1 MAAELHDTQAELRR
15 AEQRETEPI
24 AIVAMA
30 CRYPAGVSSPE
41 DLWRLV
47 ADGGD
52 AIGPLPDDRGW
63 DLEGLYDPDPD
74 APGKSYARDGGF
86 LDHAADFDP
95 EFFGISPREALAMD
109 PQQRVLLEVG
119 WELFERAGLDRAA
132 LRGSRTGVF
141 VGAGSSGYGTGFRQ
155 VPESVGGYLGTGTII
170 SVLSGRLSFVF
181 GLEGPAV
188 TVDTACSSS
197 LVALH
202 LAVQA
207 LRGGECTMAL
217 AGGVT
222 VMSNT
227 GMFSEFSRQRGMAP
241 DGRCKAFAAA
251 ADGTGWSEGAGL
263 LLLQKLSDARRDG
276 HPVLAVVR
284 GSAVNQDGASS
295 GLTTPNGP
303 SQRRVIRR
311 ALANARLTADDIDAV
326 EAHGTGTT
334 LGDPI
339 EAQALLATYGQGRD
353 PRRPL
358 WLGAVKSNLGH
369 TQAAAGVAGVIKTV
383 MALRHGLLPSTLHVD
398 EPSPH
403 VDWSAGTVR
412 LLTEPQPWPDAE
424 DRPRRAG
431 VSSFGISGT
440 NAHVVL
446 EQAPD
451 ERDFTP
457 APGSVSAPGP
467 GAAPAPWVLSARDD
481 EGLRAQ
487 ADLLASFVAA
497 APDLAPDDVAYAL
510 ATTRSAL
517 ECRAAVTA
525 ADLDG
530 FAERLRA
537 LAGGEGAGA
546 VAGPDRRPVF
556 VFPGQGSQWAGM
568 ARELLDAS
576 PEFAATIA
584 DCQAALAP
592 HVDWSTTDVL
602 RSPDEDWLERVDVV
616 QPVLW
621 AVMVALARLWQA
633 HGVQPAAVLGHSQGE
648 IAAACVA
655 GGLSLADGAKVV
667 ALRSR
672 AILDL
677 AGTGGMASVSL
688 SAARAHGLIGPL
700 DGELTVAAV
709 NGPHSVTVA
718 GDQPAIDELLAV
730 CEGQGVWARRIP
742 VDYASHSAQVET
754 IRDRLAKE
762 LAGIAPTTSTVPFY
776 SSTTGALLDAA
787 ALDAGY
793 WYDNLRRQVRF
804 HTAVDALLAAGHTA
818 FVEVSAH
825 PVLTVALEDTIGAAD
840 AVAVALDTLRRGAG
854 GPARFAEALAAAHV
868 HGLTVDWRHL
878 FAGRAGAPRRVDLPT
893 YPFRRRR
900 FWLQAPSDTA
910 RDAAG
915 LGLLAAGHPLL
926 GATAALADG
935 GGLLLTGRLSARAL
949 AWPADHTVDGTV
961 RLPAAAMVELAI
973 RAGDEAGC
981 DRIDELSLEAP
992 LEPGADAV
1000 RLQVSVGAPEPDG
1013 RRSLA
1018 VFSRPSEA
1026 TAQEPWTRHATGL
1039 LRPGR
1044 PTPDAGLQSWP
1055 PPGAEPVELSGLHDR
1070 LASAGHTLGPAFRG
1084 LRAVWRRDGELFADV
1099 ALPDEHAQDAGE
1111 YGLHP
1116 ALLDAALRLRLFD
1129 DDLAVP
1135 PAPDTLGGITLY
1147 AAGAAALR
1155 VRLRSTQG
1163 PAGTARH
1170 ALLLADPTGQPVARV
1185 DTVATRGAAS
1195 APDPA
1200 HRGRHEALYRVEWV
1214 SVGSA
1219 ADATASDEVGWAV
1232 LGTDPRGLADAL
1244 RGSGADVRAFADL
1257 DALGA
1262 ALDSGAAVPDAVVY
1276 PVQPPDAPP
1285 AAAAHAAAADLL
1297 PVLRTWAT
1305 APRFET
1311 SRLVV
1316 VTGGAVAAA
1325 PGEGV
1330 PDLSSAA
1337 AWGLVRSAQTEYPD
1351 QFVLADLADPAASA
1365 SETRGRALAAVPGCG
1380 EPAVAIR
1387 GGDLLAARLTG
1398 YRGDPDAATRP
1409 FRTDRTVLIT
1419 GGTGTLGRLI
1429 ATHLAAEHGVRH
1441 LLLTS
1446 RSGPDAEGCAE
1457 LRSELAA
1464 LGATADIAGCDA
1476 ADRDALERLLAA
1488 IPAARPLG
1496 AVVHAAGVLDDGV
1509 IESLTPE
1516 RLAAV
1521 LRPKVDGAVNLHELT
1536 RDRDLSAFV
1545 LFSSAASV
1553 LGSAGQANYVAANAF
1568 LNSLAQHRR
1577 SLGLPGLSLAW
1588 GFWERATGMTGRLAE
1603 ADLRRMAR
1611 SGVVPLSSATA
1622 LDLFDRA
1629 TAADEPLA
1637 VPLRLDRTALRAQA
1651 DAGVLPGLLRGL
1663 VRGPVR
1669 RAASA
1674 ASGGR
1679 VADRF
1684 VRDLL
1689 ALDAPEQERTLT
1701 ALVRA
1706 QVAAVLGHDNAEAVD
1721 VDSAFKSLGFDSLI
1735 AVDLRNRLAALTG
1748 RRLPAT
1754 LVFDYPTATA
1764 LAGYLRTELL
1774 GTRAETAT
1782 PTGAPH
1788 AGTTAGTDREPIAI
1802 VAMACRFPGGVMSP
1816 EDLWQLLADGR
1827 DGLTDFPTDR
1837 GWHVD
1842 GLYHPDPDHPGTSY
1856 VREGGFV
1863 EHAADFDAG
1872 FFGISPREALAMDP
1886 QQRLLLEVSWEVFER
1901 AGIDPALLRGSAT
1914 GVFVGA
1920 ANIGYLAGMRVPDEL
1935 GGYLGTGNAASV
1947 ASGRLAYTFG
1957 LEGPA
1962 VTVDT
1967 ACSSSLVSL
1976 HLAIQ
1981 ALRAGECSMAL
1992 AGGVT
1997 VMANPGLFVDFS
2009 RQRVLSADGRCKPF
2023 AAAADGTGWS
2033 EGVGMLLLERLSDA
2047 RRNGHRVL
2055 ATVLGS
2061 AVNQDGASNGLTAPN
2076 GPSQQRVIRQAL
2088 ANARLS
2094 GPDVDAVEAHGTGT
2108 ALGDPIEAQ
2117 ALLATYGR
2125 ERPADQPLW
2134 LGALK
2139 SNIGHTTAA
2148 AGVAGVI
2155 KMVMAM
2161 RHGTLPRTLHVDAPT
2176 PHVDWTAGAVE
2187 LLTEARPWP
2196 ETGRPRRAAVSAFG
2210 ISGTNAHTVLE
2221 YRAPEPA
2228 DAPRAQPQ
2236 AEPGVLPY
2244 LLSAK
2249 TPQALAAQ
2257 AERLRGYVEATDVA
2271 PADLAAALAGTR
2283 TALDHRAVVTAADRD
2298 ELLAGLTS
2306 LAADG
2311 RGAGVTA
2318 GVARADRRSV
2328 FLFGGQ
2334 GSQRVGMG
2342 RELHDRFPV
2351 FAEAFDA
2358 AVVELDRRLVGHVA
2372 YSVRDVVF
2380 GAEGAEGLLDET
2392 VFTQA
2397 ALFAVEVALFRL
2409 VESLGVRPDFLLG
2422 HSIGELVA
2430 AHVAGVW
2437 SLADAAAVVAARGRL
2452 MQALPA
2458 GGAMVAVQ
2466 AGEAEVT
2473 TALEGTEAV
2482 GVAAVNGPTSVV
2494 ISGDE
2499 EAVLAVAAQ
2508 FAEQGGRTRRLRVGH
2523 AFHSARM
2530 EPMLAEFRR
2539 VLEGV
2544 SYAAPRIPVVA
2555 NLTGRIAE
2563 AEELTDP
2570 GYWVRQV
2577 REPVRFADCVA
2588 AAGAQGGSVLL
2599 EVGPDGVLTAM
2610 ARECLGPAA
2619 DTLAVALVRRNRPE
2633 RATLAAALGA
2643 LHVHGIAVDWPVFL
2657 VGRGDRVDLPTYPF
2671 QRQRY
2676 WLDPL
2681 PDPRTAAGGNS
2692 DDPNTWRYHAEWT
2705 PWAGRAEAGSSAAA
2719 ASGAE
2724 LSGTWVVVSHPA
2736 SRHADACG
2744 RGLEQRGAHVMALH
2758 VDPATCDRS
2767 VLADRLREL
2776 GPLDGVVS
2784 LLSDLPGE
2792 RADLPGL
2799 THGLAATLALVQ
2811 ALADTN
2817 PEGRLWCLTFGA
2829 VSTAASEPVTHAE
2842 QAQIWGL
2849 GRGAALELPG
2859 VWGGLV
2865 DITDAFA
2872 AGSIPDGSEARALD
2886 DVADLWTSLA
2896 DVIAHGAEDQVAIRP
2911 AGVRVRRLAR
2921 ASVPAETG
2929 DPSWQPEGTVL
2940 ITGGTGGLGAHVAR
2954 WAAGA
2959 GAERLVLAGRRGA
2972 ATPGAEALTAELTG
2986 LGVDVLIE
2994 ACDVADRTAVQ
3005 RLIERI
3011 DAAGPPLRA
3020 VVHAAGVT
3028 QAALI
3033 TDTDPVEAARITAG
3047 KAAGAAFLDAVLGD
3061 RPLAAFVLFS
3071 SIAGVWGSGA
3081 QGVYGAANAHL
3092 DALARDRRARGLTAT
3107 SIAWGPWAGDGMA
3120 EQDDGDQLARRGL
3133 RAMHPRAAVDT
3144 MARAVGLGDTDVVVA
3159 DVDWS
3164 TFAPRFTSMRP
3175 SPLLDGL
3182 PEVAAVLAARAA
3194 PGAGARPA
3202 DPDLAGRLAT
3212 AGAAERETILLE
3224 LVRGEVAAVLGHA
3237 SAGQVQADQAFRD
3250 LGFDSLT
3257 AVDLRDRLSRAAG
3270 VELPSTL
3277 VFDYPTPIELA
3288 ARLRT
3293 ELTGGDA
3300 SVLAPVL
3307 AELDGLENA
3316 FGRVA
3321 EEDPQ
3326 LRARVALRMRR
3337 FLDRLGSLDREDT
3350 ATANGAGVE
3359 TASDDELF
3367 ALLDHH
3373 LEAPGQAPKGDH
3385 S

>member
-1 MAAELHDTQAELRR
+1 MAAELHDARAELRR
-15 AEQRETEPI
+15 VEQRETEPI

-41 DLWRLV
+41 DLWRLL
-47 ADGGD
+47 AAGGD
-52 AIGPLPDDRGW
+52 AIGPLPRDRGW

-74 APGKSYARDGGF
+74 APGKSYVRDGGF

-141 VGAGSSGYGTGFRQ
+141 VGAGSSGYGTGFRE

-170 SVLSGRLSFVF
+170 SVLSGRLAFVH

-202 LAVQA
+202 LAVRA
-207 LRGGECTMAL
+207 LRAGECTMAL

-263 LLLQKLSDARRDG
+263 ILLQKLSDARRDG
-276 HPVLAVVR
+276 NPVLAVVR

-303 SQRRVIRR
+303 SQRRVIRH
-311 ALANARLTADDIDAV
+311 ALANARLTANDIDAV

-339 EAQALLATYGQGRD
+339 EAQALLATYGQDRD
-353 PRRPL
+353 PDRPL
-358 WLGAVKSNLGH
+358 WLGAIKSNLGH
-369 TQAAAGVAGVIKTV
+369 TQAAAGIAGVIKTV
-383 MALRHGLLPSTLHVD
+383 LALRHNQLPRTLHVD

-403 VDWSAGTVR
+403 VDWSAGAVR
-412 LLTEPQPWPDAE
+412 LLTEAQPWPDTE

-440 NAHVVL
+440 NAHVIL
-446 EQAPD
+446 EQAPAAA
-451 ERDFTP
+451 ESTAEP
-457 APGSVSAPGP
+457 APDPVPAPRP
-467 GAAPAPWVLSARDD
+467 PAPWVLSARDD

-487 ADLLASFVAA
+487 AERLAAFVAA
-497 APDLAPDDVAYAL
+497 EPDLAPDDVAYSL

-517 ECRAAVTA
+517 ECRAALTA

-537 LAGGEGAGA
+537 LAGGEGTVA
-546 VAGPDRRPVF
+546 VAGSDRRPVF

-568 ARELLDAS
+568 ARELLDS
-576 PEFAATIA
+576 TPEFAASIA
-584 DCQAALAP
+584 ECQDALAP
-592 HVDWSTTDVL
+592 WVDWSTTEVL
-602 RSPDEDWLERVDVV
+602 RSPDEEWLERVDVV

-621 AVMVALARLWQA
+621 AVMVALARLWQT
-633 HGVQPAAVLGHSQGE
+633 HGVRPAAVVGHSQGE

-655 GGLSLADGAKVV
+655 GALTLADGAKVV

-677 AGTGGMASVSL
+677 AGTGGMVSVSV
-688 SAARAHGLIGPL
+688 SASRAHALIGPL

-709 NGPHSVTVA
+709 NGPNSVTVA

-730 CEGQGVWARRIP
+730 CEGQGVWARRVP
-742 VDYASHSAQVET
+742 VDYASHSARVEA
-754 IRDRLAKE
+754 IRDRLGKE
-762 LAGIAPTTSTVPFY
+762 LVGLVPTGATVPYY
-776 SSTTGALLDAA
+776 SSTTGALLDGT
-787 ALDAGY
+787 ALDGDY
-793 WYDNLRRQVRF
+793 WYDNLRQQVRF
-804 HTAVDALLAAGHTA
+804 DAAVGALLAAGHTA
-818 FVEVSAH
+818 FVEISAH
-825 PVLTVALEDTIGAAD
+825 PVLTVALEDGIGAAD
-840 AVAVALDTLRRGAG
+840 APAVVLDTLRRGAG
-854 GPARFAEALAAAHV
+854 GPGRFAEALAAAHV
-868 HGLTVDWRHL
+868 YGLTVDWRYL
-878 FAGRAGAPRRVDLPT
+878 FAGRPAPARRVDLPT

-900 FWLQAPSDTA
+900 FWLQAPADTA

-915 LGLLAAGHPLL
+915 LGLLPAGHPLL
-926 GATAALADG
+926 GATATLADG
-935 GGLLLTGRLSARAL
+935 GGLLLTGRLAADPG
-949 AWPADHTVDGTV
+949 PADAGQPT
-961 RLPAAAMVELAI
+961 AAALIELAV

-981 DRIDELSLEAP
+981 DRIEALSLQTPPSPGTGP
-992 LEPGADAV
+992 L
-1000 RLQVSVGAPEPDG
+1000 RLQVAVGAPEPDG

-1018 VFSRPSEA
+1018 VFSRPVDA
-1026 TAQEPWTRHATGL
+1026 DAAQPWTRHAQGL

-1044 PTPDAGLQSWP
+1044 PAPEADEQSWP
-1055 PPGAEPVELSGLHDR
+1055 PPGAEPLDPGARPERS
-1070 LASAGHTLGPAFRG
+1070 AAAGHTPDPAVAG
-1084 LRAVWRRDGELFADV
+1084 LRALWRRDEELFAEI
-1099 ALPDEHAQDAGE
+1099 ALPDEQAKDAGG

-1116 ALLDAALRLRLFD
+1116 ALLDAALHLRRWD
-1129 DDLAVP
+1129 DAS
-1135 PAPDTLGGITLY
+1135 AEPDTFADIALY
-1147 AAGAAALR
+1147 AAGATAVR
-1155 VRLRSTQG
+1155 VRLRRVEG
-1163 PAGTARH
+1163 PDGGVRH
-1170 ALLLADPTGQPVARV
+1170 TLSLADTTGQPVARIG
-1185 DTVATRGAAS
+1185 TVA
-1195 APDPA
+1195 
-1200 HRGRHEALYRVEWV
+1200 GRPGSSTSGPVPGPGHDALYRVDWV
-1214 SVGSA
+1214 NIGSA
-1219 ADATASDEVGWAV
+1219 VEDAGADDATWAV

-1244 RGSGADVRAFADL
+1244 RGAGAYVHAFADL
-1257 DALGA
+1257 AALGA
-1262 ALDSGAAVPDAVVY
+1262 AVDSGAALPDTVVY
-1276 PVQPPDAPP
+1276 PVEPGDAPLT
-1285 AAAAHAAAADLL
+1285 AAAHAAAGELL
-1297 PVLRTWAT
+1297 PVLRTWVDD
-1305 APRFET
+1305 PRFET
-1311 SRLVV
+1311 SLLVV
-1316 VTGGAVAAA
+1316 ATRGALAVA

-1330 PDLSSAA
+1330 PDLRSAT

-1351 QFVLADLADPAASA
+1351 RFVLADLTAVEPGLRA
-1365 SETRGRALAAVPGCG
+1365 RGLAAVPGCG
-1380 EPAVAIR
+1380 EPAVAVR
-1387 GGDLLAARLTG
+1387 GSDLLGARLAARH
-1398 YRGDPDAATRP
+1398 DPADPATRP
-1409 FRTDRTVLIT
+1409 FRAGDTVLIT

-1429 ATHLAAEHGVRH
+1429 AVHLAATHGVRH

-1446 RSGPDAEGCAE
+1446 RTGPDAEGCAR
-1457 LRSELAA
+1457 LRAELAEF
-1464 LGATADIAGCDA
+1464 GATAEIVACDA
-1476 ADRDALERLLAA
+1476 ADRPALARLLAE
-1488 IPAARPLG
+1488 IPADRPLG
-1496 AVVHAAGVLDDGV
+1496 AIVHAAGVLDDGV

-1521 LRPKVDGAVNLHELT
+1521 LRPKVDAAINLHELT
-1536 RDRDLSAFV
+1536 HEHDLSAFV

-1553 LGSAGQANYVAANAF
+1553 LGSAGQGNYVAANAF
-1568 LNSLAQHRR
+1568 LNSLAQHRYAR
-1577 SLGLPGLSLAW
+1577 GLPAVALAW
-1588 GFWERATGMTGRLAE
+1588 GFWEQASGMTGRLAE

-1637 VPLRLDRTALRAQA
+1637 VPLRLDRAALRAQA

-1669 RAASA
+1669 RTASA
-1674 ASGGR
+1674 AAGGGR
-1679 VADRF
+1679 VAERF
-1684 VRDLL
+1684 VHDLL
-1689 ALDAPEQERTLT
+1689 ALDTPEQERTLIG
-1701 ALVRA
+1701 LVRS
-1706 QVAAVLGHDNAEAVD
+1706 QVAAVLGHDDPEAVD
-1721 VDSAFKSLGFDSLI
+1721 VDSPFKSLGFDSLI

-1754 LVFDYPTATA
+1754 LVFDYPTSAV

-1774 GTRAETAT
+1774 GTTTGTAT
-1782 PTGAPH
+1782 VAPRAAAARGVEH
-1788 AGTTAGTDREPIAI
+1788 EPIAI
-1802 VAMACRFPGGVMSP
+1802 VAMACRFPGGVGSP
-1816 EDLWQLLADGR
+1816 EDLWRMLADGR
-1827 DGLTDFPTDR
+1827 DGLTGFPTDR

-1886 QQRLLLEVSWEVFER
+1886 QQRLLLETSWEVFER
-1901 AGIDPALLRGSAT
+1901 AGIDPDLLRGSAT

-1920 ANIGYLAGMRVPDEL
+1920 ANIGYLAGMEVPDEL

-1962 VTVDT
+1962 VTIDT

-1976 HLAIQ
+1976 HLAVQ
-1981 ALRAGECSMAL
+1981 ALRAGECTMAL

-2033 EGVGMLLLERLSDA
+2033 EGIGMLLVERLSDA

-2088 ANARLS
+2088 ANARLTARE
-2094 GPDVDAVEAHGTGT
+2094 VDAVEAHGTGT

-2117 ALLATYGR
+2117 ALIATYGR
-2125 ERPADQPLW
+2125 ERPAGEPLW

-2161 RHGTLPRTLHVDAPT
+2161 RHGVLPGTLHVDTPT
-2176 PHVDWTAGAVE
+2176 PQVDWTEGAVE

-2196 ETGRPRRAAVSAFG
+2196 DTGRPRRAAVSAFG

-2221 YRAPEPA
+2221 YRTPDPA
-2228 DAPRAQPQ
+2228 DLAPTEPRAD
-2236 AEPGVLPY
+2236 AGVLPY

-2257 AERLRGYVEATDVA
+2257 AERLRAYLDGAGADLA

-2283 TALDHRAVVTAADRD
+2283 TALDHRAVVTAADRA
-2298 ELLAGLTS
+2298 ELLAGLAD

-2311 RGAGVTA
+2311 RAGGVTV
-2318 GVARADRRSV
+2318 GLARTDRRPV
-2328 FLFGGQ
+2328 FLFSGQ

-2342 RELHDRFPV
+2342 RELHDVYPV

-2358 AVVELDRRLVGHVA
+2358 AVFELDRQLTGHVA
-2372 YSVRDVVF
+2372 HSVRDVVF
-2380 GAEGAEGLLDET
+2380 GVAGTEGLLDET

-2397 ALFAVEVALFRL
+2397 GLFAVEVALFRL
-2409 VESLGVRPDFLLG
+2409 VESFGVRPGFLLG
-2422 HSIGELVA
+2422 HSIGELAA

-2437 SLADAAAVVAARGRL
+2437 SLEDAAAVVAARGRL

-2466 AGEAEVT
+2466 ASEDEVRA
-2473 TALEGTEAV
+2473 ALDGSAAV
-2482 GVAAVNGPTSVV
+2482 GVAAVNAPTSAVL
-2494 ISGDE
+2494 SGDE
-2499 EAVLAVAAQ
+2499 DAVLAVAAR
-2508 FAEQGGRTRRLRVGH
+2508 FAEQGRRTKRLAVGH

-2530 EPMLAEFRR
+2530 EPMLAEFRT

-2544 SYAAPRIPVVA
+2544 SYADPRIPVVA
-2555 NLTGRIAE
+2555 NLTGTLADRG
-2563 AEELTDP
+2563 ELTNPD
-2570 GYWVRQV
+2570 YWVRQV
-2577 REPVRFADCVA
+2577 REPVRFAEGVA
-2588 AAGAQGGSVLL
+2588 AVAARGGSILL
-2599 EVGPDGVLTAM
+2599 EVGPDAVLTAM
-2610 ARECLGPAA
+2610 ARECMGPTA
-2619 DTLAVALVRRNRPE
+2619 DTPAVPVLRRGRSE
-2633 RATLAAALGA
+2633 RATSVAALGA
-2643 LHVHGIAVDWPVFL
+2643 LHVHGTPVDWPVL
-2657 VGRGDRVDLPTYPF
+2657 LTGRGDAVDLPTYPF

-2681 PDPRTAAGGNS
+2681 PDSRPGGAS
-2692 DDPNTWRYHAEWT
+2692 QDPETWRYRTRWT
-2705 PWAGRAEAGSSAAA
+2705 PWAGH
-2719 ASGAE
+2719 SGAQPF
-2724 LSGTWVVVSHPA
+2724 GTWVVVSRPA
-2736 SRHADACG
+2736 SPDADACV
-2744 RGLEQRGAHVMALH
+2744 RALERRGAVVRRLD
-2758 VDPATCDRS
+2758 VDATRYDRAE
-2767 VLADRLREL
+2767 LAERLRGCGAVE
-2776 GPLDGVVS
+2776 GVLS
-2784 LLSDLPGE
+2784 LLADLPGE

-2799 THGLAATLALVQ
+2799 NHAPAATLALVQ
-2811 ALADTN
+2811 AHADAD
-2817 PEGRLWCLTFGA
+2817 PGGRVWCLTFGA
-2829 VSTAASEPVTHAE
+2829 VSTAAGDPVVHPD

-2859 VWGGLV
+2859 GWGGLV
-2865 DITDAFA
+2865 DLPVAARPSADA
-2872 AGSIPDGSEARALD
+2872 GPDAPAEDA
-2886 DVADLWTSLA
+2886 DVWSRLV

-2911 AGVRVRRLAR
+2911 DGVQVRRLAR
-2921 ASVPAETG
+2921 AASPAATDE
-2929 DPSWQPEGTVL
+2929 PAWQPAGTVL

-2954 WAAGA
+2954 WAATA
-2959 GAERLVLAGRRGA
+2959 GAQRLVLAGRRGA
-2972 ATPGAEALTAELTG
+2972 DTPGAEELAAELTA
-2986 LGVDVLIE
+2986 LGAQVLIE
-2994 ACDVADRTAVQ
+2994 TCDVADRSAVR
-3005 RLIERI
+3005 RLVDRI
-3011 DAAGPPLRA
+3011 DADGPPLRA

-3028 QAALI
+3028 QAAPI
-3033 TDTDPVEAARITAG
+3033 TDTSFVDSARITAG
-3047 KAAGAAFLDAVLGD
+3047 KAAGAVNLDAVLAD
-3061 RPLAAFVLFS
+3061 RPLDAFVLFS

-3092 DALARDRRARGLTAT
+3092 DALALDRRARGLTAT
-3107 SIAWGPWAGDGMA
+3107 SIAWGPWGGGGMA
-3120 EQDDGDQLARRGL
+3120 EHDEGDQLARRGL
-3133 RAMHPRAAVDT
+3133 RAMPAADAVAA
-3144 MARAVGLGDTDVVVA
+3144 MAHAVGLADTDVVVA
-3159 DVDWS
+3159 DVDWH
-3164 TFAPRFTSMRP
+3164 TFAPRFTSLRP
-3175 SPLLDGL
+3175 SPLLGDL
-3182 PEVAAVLAARAA
+3182 PEVGAALAARAA
-3194 PGAGARPA
+3194 PAGGPGAA
-3202 DPDLAGRLAT
+3202 DPGLAGRLAA
-3212 AGAAERETILLE
+3212 AGAVERETILLD
-3224 LVRGEVAAVLGHA
+3224 LVRGEVAAVLGHT
-3237 SAGQVQADQAFRD
+3237 SAGGVQADQAFRD

-3257 AVDLRDRLSRAAG
+3257 AVELRDRLSRATG
-3270 VELPSTL
+3270 VDLPSTL
-3277 VFDYPTPIELA
+3277 VFDHPTPTDLA
-3288 ARLRT
+3288 TRLRAA
-3293 ELTGGDA
+3293 LTGDDV

-3307 AELDGLENA
+3307 AELDGLEVA

-3321 EEDPQ
+3321 DEDPQ
-3326 LRARVALRMRR
+3326 VRARVALRMRR
-3337 FLDRLGSLDREDT
+3337 FVERLAALDRDDLAASD
-3350 ATANGAGVE
+3350 GAGVE

-3373 LEAPGQAPKGDH
+3373 LEAPGQAPKGDP